1 MDYVETMTEHGEF
14 HMETFPSQDAMAWE
28 TQGPVYDRTSEML
41 GESDRGI
48 TVFRKM
54 LREQI
59 ELVRQGGDPIAL
71 VRDPRSNRLIE
82 FATSEWR
89 SGDE

>member
-1 MDYVETMTEHGEF
+1 
-14 HMETFPSQDAMAWE
+14 METFPSQDAMAWE
-28 TQGPVYDRTSEML
+28 TQGPIIDRTRELL

-48 TVFRKM
+48 TVYRKM

-59 ELVRQGGDPIAL
+59 DLVRQGGDPIAL
-71 VRDPRSNRLIE
+71 VRDPQNNRLIE
-82 FATSEWR
+82 FTTSDWR